1 MCVLRPPFMARNF
14 KELRRS
20 VLIGAFPPLPPF
32 YSEEIN
38 LLIKALLQMDP
49 KDRPPAEELLQN
61 PFVNKKGRRLLE
73 AKLERTAEEPRRM
86 LMRTIKMKDLASLR
100 HALPAP
106 NYRNEELKGK
116 SAESSGR
123 LLLNEK
129 YRSEK
134 EDLGIYRSRHMI
146 KNIANP
152 GIVSADNSIIER
164 RVRDDSLKAKIQ
176 PNKNHFSIKVK
187 SHQVSVNNSLAED
200 AESYSRRERMP
211 EIRESRHQEMSKGIR
226 EALKSRR
233 ALEAP
238 IKQTVSLE
246 MALPNNS
253 RPSSRNS
260 NQQGFLPKFPRKVIM
275 SNLLNQKKSTDFR
288 LDRDR
293 DDDIIDQMLFK
304 KDSSRIK
311 KGIWATDDP
320 REGKLYEDEQDS
332 RLDIQVN
339 RVRLSENP
347 QEVFSRRKNR
357 NIS

>member
-1 MCVLRPPFMARNF
+1 MARNF

-20 VLIGAFPPLPPF
+20 VLIGAYPPLPPF
-32 YSEEIN
+32 YSEEIS

-49 KDRPPAEELLQN
+49 KDRPSAEELLQN
-61 PFVNKKGRRLLE
+61 PFLNKKGRRLLE
-73 AKLERTAEEPRRM
+73 TKLEKTAEEPRRM

-106 NYRNEELKGK
+106 NYRAEELKGK

-129 YRSEK
+129 FRSEK
-134 EDLGIYRSRHMI
+134 EDIGVYRSRNMI
-146 KNIANP
+146 KNVVNN
-152 GIVSADNSIIER
+152 GIVSADNSLIER
-164 RVRDDSLKAKIQ
+164 KGRDESSKAKIL
-176 PNKNHFSIKVK
+176 PSKNHFAIKVK
-187 SHQVSVNNSLAED
+187 SHQVSVNNSLAEEAD
-200 AESYSRRERMP
+200 SYSRRERMP
-211 EIRESRHQEMSKGIR
+211 EIREPRHPENNKSVR
-226 EALKSRR
+226 EALRSRR

-246 MALPNNS
+246 MAVPSQS
-253 RPSSRNS
+253 RPTSRNS
-260 NQQGFLPKFPRKVIM
+260 IQQGFLPKFPRKVIM
-275 SNLLNQKKSTDFR
+275 SNLLNQKKSNDFKM
-288 LDRDR
+288 DRDK

-320 REGKLYEDEQDS
+320 REGKLYDEEQDS
-332 RLDIQVN
+332 RLDIQIN
-339 RVRLSENP
+339 RVKITDNP

>member
-1 MCVLRPPFMARNF
+1 MARNF

-20 VLIGAFPPLPPF
+20 VLIGAYPPLPAF

-38 LLIKALLQMDP
+38 LLIKALLQMNP
-49 KDRPPAEELLQN
+49 KDRPTADELLLN
-61 PFVNKKGRRLLE
+61 PYLNKKGRRVLE
-73 AKLERTAEEPRRM
+73 AKLERTAEEPRRI
-86 LMRTIKMKDLASLR
+86 LMRTIKMKDLASLKQV
-100 HALPAP
+100 LPAP
-106 NYRNEELKGK
+106 NYRPDDAKGK

-134 EDLGIYRSRHMI
+134 EDIGVYKSRQMI
-146 KNIANP
+146 KNGPNP

-164 RVRDDSLKAKIQ
+164 RGREDSSKSKIQ
-176 PNKNHFSIKVK
+176 PSRNHFSIKVK
-187 SHQVSVNNSLAED
+187 SHQVSVNNSLAEEAD
-200 AESYSRRERMP
+200 SYTKREKMP
-211 EIRESRHQEMSKGIR
+211 DIRELRHPEAMKSIR
-226 EALKSRR
+226 DALKSRR

-246 MALPNNS
+246 MAAPSLS
-253 RPSSRNS
+253 RPTSRNS
-260 NQQGFLPKFPRKVIM
+260 NQQGFLPKFPRKIIM
-275 SNLLNQKKSTDFR
+275 SNLLSQKKSNDFR
-288 LDRDR
+288 LDRER
-293 DDDIIDQMLFK
+293 DDDIIDQMLSK

-320 REGKLYEDEQDS
+320 RESKHFDEEQDS

-339 RVRLSENP
+339 RVRLSESP